1 MHKTMQLPAGKWIL
15 AKEIRSMDDLWYK
28 VLILTDMEVEVLE
41 EHGDGWV
48 ICQSI
53 HTQLKYK
60 IWTHDLLERS

>member
-1 MHKTMQLPAGKWIL
+1 MQKVMHLPVGKWIF
-15 AKEIRSMDDLWYK
+15 AQEIQSINSLWYK
-28 VLILTDMEVEVLE
+28 VLILADMEVEVLE

-60 IWTHDLLERS
+60 IWTHDLLEKG